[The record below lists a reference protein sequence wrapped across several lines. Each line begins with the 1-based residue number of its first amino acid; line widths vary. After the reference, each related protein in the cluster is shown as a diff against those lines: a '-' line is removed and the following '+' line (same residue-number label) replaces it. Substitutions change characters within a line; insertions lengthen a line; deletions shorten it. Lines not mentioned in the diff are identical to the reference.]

1 MKRLGR
7 TPTIA
12 MRKTSTA
19 MMMALLAG
27 LLGACSGGWW
37 PFGRSEGA
45 AARIPAGATEYS
57 CAEGKRLLVRFEA
70 KSAWV
75 YFPDREFRLDQSADE
90 RYGNGVT
97 TLSLQ
102 GDSAHLDTEG
112 KRQFADCKRKSP

>member
-1 MKRLGR
+1 MKRQAR
-7 TPTIA
+7 MHTAA
-12 MRKTSTA
+12 MRKHSTA

-45 AARIPAGATEYS
+45 GARIPAGATEYS
-57 CAEGKRLLVRFEA
+57 CAEGKRLLVRFEG
-70 KSAWV
+70 KSGWV
-75 YFPDREFRLDQSADE
+75 YLTDREFRLDQGADE
-90 RYGNGVT
+90 RYSNGVT

-112 KRQFADCKRKSP
+112 KRQYADCKRKTP

>member
-1 MKRLGR
+1 M
-7 TPTIA
+7 A
-12 MRKTSTA
+12 MRKATA
-19 MMMALLAG
+19 AMTLALLTT

-37 PFGRSEGA
+37 PFGRSGSEA
-45 AARIPAGATEYS
+45 SRIPAGATEYT
-57 CAEGKRLLVRFEA
+57 CAEGKQLLVRFEG

-75 YFPDREFRLDQSADE
+75 FYPDREFRLDQMADG

-102 GDSAHLDTEG
+102 DDSAHLDTEG